1 MGMMSNPNPYGSPYT
16 QNSGQQIGAS
26 GLGLQIQTKSVL
38 PNSMSP
44 FAMDKKAAPGGGMP
58 NMVSTHQLQMVP
70 QTAILQ
76 RTCVKLG

>member
-1 MGMMSNPNPYGSPYT
+1 
-16 QNSGQQIGAS
+16 
-26 GLGLQIQTKSVL
+26 
-38 PNSMSP
+38 MSP